1 MINNFS
7 NFLKESLELERIK
20 SRELQKLRLIP
31 LDNLSASSAISN
43 IIFSE
48 IKRQKFDYEMNLVS
62 LMSLDLNKTKIR
74 NRFRFNDYYKRFYKS
89 RSRGFHF
96 EGLIS
101 GLLGGR
107 VSESLDSPYDVITKE
122 GKISCKVVRDLS
134 ESVVLKGVSYSLNK
148 YIENYSG
155 SVENKAKLK
164 QLLNESNPVAYLL
177 STNNNDLRNIAED
190 LIDSLLKDIDGV
202 LIGVPSEDFELSLY
216 YFDKNKLKNILL
228 TPGMTVNPKTKGS
241 KQIRFS
247 TKIFKLTDS
256 EKSALRGK
264 VKFPKISDDEYSK
277 FLLGDDDTKK
287 VLKYLNTFGERY
299 GVDRFGD
306 NIPQDLISDLSN
318 NPKFFKD
325 MDNLL

>member
-48 IKRQKFDYEMNLVS
+48 IKRQKFDYEMNHVS

-101 GLLGGR
+101 GLLGGE

-155 SVENKAKLK
+155 SVENKAKLT
-164 QLLNESNPVAYLL
+164 QLLNESNPLA
-177 STNNNDLRNIAED
+177 
-190 LIDSLLKDIDGV
+190 
-202 LIGVPSEDFELSLY
+202 
-216 YFDKNKLKNILL
+216 
-228 TPGMTVNPKTKGS
+228 
-241 KQIRFS
+241 
-247 TKIFKLTDS
+247 
-256 EKSALRGK
+256 
-264 VKFPKISDDEYSK
+264 
-277 FLLGDDDTKK
+277 
-287 VLKYLNTFGERY
+287 
-299 GVDRFGD
+299 
-306 NIPQDLISDLSN
+306 
-318 NPKFFKD
+318 
-325 MDNLL
+325 

>member
-7 NFLKESLELERIK
+7 NFLKESLDLERIK

-96 EGLIS
+96 EGLIA
-101 GLLGGR
+101 GLLGGE

-148 YIENYSG
+148 YIESYSG
-155 SVENKAKLK
+155 NVENKAILK
-164 QLLNESNPVAYLL
+164 KLLNKTNPVSYLL
-177 STNNNDLRNIAED
+177 STKNNDLRNIAED

-202 LIGVPSEDFELSLY
+202 LIGIPSEDFELSLY

-256 EKSALRGK
+256 EKSALKGK
-264 VKFPKISDDEYSK
+264 VKFPKISDEEYAK

-318 NPKFFKD
+318 NPQFFKD